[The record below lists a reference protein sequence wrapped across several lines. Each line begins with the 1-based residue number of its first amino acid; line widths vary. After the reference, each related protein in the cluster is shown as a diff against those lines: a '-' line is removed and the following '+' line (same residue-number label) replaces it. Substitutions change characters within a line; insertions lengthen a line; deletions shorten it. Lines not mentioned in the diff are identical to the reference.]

1 MIVRVRYSTLVV
13 LVTALAVAGLLAWSL
28 WARVDQVTRAAGQ
41 VIPSGRTQIVQSAE
55 GGTISE
61 ILVREG
67 DRVYQ
72 GQLLVRLDEVRLRA
86 EVDEGAATVAALTA
100 RMARVEAE
108 LFDRPLVFPAEVADF
123 PEFTTNQRQL
133 HARRRSALQADLA
146 SLAATRTLTLQE
158 LEMNL
163 PLVESGDVSRTEI
176 LRMRRAVSEVDGKIA
191 ARRNEYLQQLQTE
204 YAQTEQE
211 LAVAAQ
217 RLTQSRAALEGVE
230 LRAPTDGVVVN
241 VRLTTI
247 GGVLRPGD
255 EMLQI
260 VPTGDRLIV
269 EAKVPPAEIAFIR
282 VGQPASV
289 KFDAYDPAIY
299 GAGDGR
305 VAYVSADT
313 IAEQTPQGPKAF
325 YRVHLSVDA
334 SRLRPRR
341 PGDRIAL
348 QPGMTAT
355 AEILTGDST
364 VFRYLTKPILKTGS
378 EALSER

>member
-1 MIVRVRYSTLVV
+1 MTVRLRYSTAIIALA
-13 LVTALAVAGLLAWSL
+13 ALAVVGFLLWSL
-28 WARVDQVTRAAGQ
+28 WARVDQVTRATGQ

-55 GGTISE
+55 GGTIAG

-67 DRVYQ
+67 DRVRR

-86 EVDEGAATVAALTA
+86 QADEGEATVASLQAK
-100 RMARVEAE
+100 MARIEAE
-108 LFDRPLVFPAEVADF
+108 LFDTPLAFPAELDAF
-123 PEFTTNQRQL
+123 PEFTSNQRQL
-133 HARRRSALQADLA
+133 YLRRRAALRADLG
-146 SLAATRTLTLQE
+146 SLASMRGLLSQE

-163 PLVESGDVSRTEI
+163 PLVESGDVSRSEI
-176 LRMRRAVSEVDGKIA
+176 LRMRRSVAEVDGQMA
-191 ARRNEYLQQLQTE
+191 ARRNEYLQQLQAE
-204 YAQTEQE
+204 YTQTESE
-211 LAVAAQ
+211 LTVATQQLA
-217 RLTQSRAALEGVE
+217 QSRSSLDGVE
-230 LRAPTDGVVVN
+230 LRAPADGVVVN

-269 EAKVPPAEIAFIR
+269 EAKVSPAEIAFIR

-289 KFDAYDPAIY
+289 KFDAYDSAIY
-299 GAGDGR
+299 GAGEGQ

-313 IAEQTPQGPKAF
+313 LIEQTPQGPKPY
-325 YRVHLSVDA
+325 YRVNLSVDA
-334 SRLRPRR
+334 SKLRPRR
-341 PGDRIAL
+341 GGDRIAL

-355 AEILTGDST
+355 AEIITGEST
-364 VFRYLTKPILKTGS
+364 VFRYLTKPILKTSS